1 MNGTHLAAPTA
12 GAASVTAPTLRLI
25 LGDQLDL
32 DHPWLRE
39 PRADVLYVMMEV
51 RSETDYARHHAQKV
65 LAIFA
70 AMRSFAN
77 ALRRRGH
84 RVRYIPLDHPHNR
97 QDVVANLQALAQ
109 AHGAQAVE
117 YQQPDEWRLDAALR
131 RWAQQ
136 APLPVRAVETRHFLL
151 PRDGVTRRLG
161 ARRRWVME
169 HLYRAL
175 RREHGVLMNGEQ
187 PAGGRW
193 NFDADNRQPWR
204 GQPPEPPDPRPRHD
218 VRALWAMVRQAG
230 VATVGEPAAAALP
243 WPLTRAEALAQ
254 LDAFVEQALPHFGPY
269 QDALA
274 EGRPRLFHSQL
285 SFALNV
291 KLLHP
296 LEVICRAEDAWR
308 AGCAPLASVE
318 GFIRQILGWREYVR
332 GIYWA
337 HMPGYTE
344 RNALA
349 HTRPLPRWYWDGDTD
364 LACLRAA
371 IGQTLRDAYAHHI
384 QRLMVTGNFA
394 LIAGC
399 DPAEVHRWYLGV
411 YIDAFEWVE
420 APNTLGMSQW
430 ADGGL
435 MATKPYAASAAY
447 LQRMGDH
454 CRGCRY
460 DPRRRTGADAC
471 PFNALYWDFIARHE
485 ARFAT
490 HPRMAMM
497 VRQWRKLP
505 DDERRAVRQTAQAAL
520 QLLEL
525 D

>member
-1 MNGTHLAAPTA
+1 MNAAT
-12 GAASVTAPTLRLI
+12 TIRLI

-32 DHPWLRE
+32 DHPWLHEVR
-39 PRADVLYVMMEV
+39 PDVLYVMMEV

-65 LAIFA
+65 LAILA
-70 AMRSFAN
+70 AMRAFAEE
-77 ALRRRGH
+77 LRRRGH
-84 RVRYIPLDHPHNR
+84 RVRYIALDHPHNR
-97 QDVVANLQALAQ
+97 QDIVANLQALSQ
-109 AHGAQAVE
+109 AHGACAVE
-117 YQQPDEWRLDAALR
+117 YQLPDEWRLHDALN
-131 RWAQQ
+131 RWAQH
-136 APLPVRAVETRHFLL
+136 APLPVRAVDTRHFLL
-151 PRDGVTRRLG
+151 PRDGVARLLG
-161 ARRRWVME
+161 GQRRWVME

-175 RREHGVLMNGEQ
+175 RRRHGVLMDGDR

-204 GQPPEPPDPRPRHD
+204 GHPPEPADPRPRHD
-218 VRALWAMVRQAG
+218 VRELWRMVRQAG
-230 VATVGEPAAAALP
+230 VTTVGEPMAEALP
-243 WPLTRAEALAQ
+243 WPQTRAEALAQ
-254 LDAFVEQALPHFGPY
+254 LEAFVQHALPHFGPF

-274 EGRPRLFHSQL
+274 EGHSRLFHSQL

-296 LEVICRAEDAWR
+296 LEVIRRAEDAWR
-308 AGCAPLASVE
+308 AGLAPLASVE

-332 GIYWA
+332 GVYWA
-337 HMPGYTE
+337 HMPGYTQ

-349 HTRPLPRWYWDGDTD
+349 HTRSLPRWYWDGDTD
-364 LACLRAA
+364 MACLRAA
-371 IGQTLRDAYAHHI
+371 IGQTLREAYAHHI

-394 LIAGC
+394 LLAGC

-411 YIDAFEWVE
+411 YVDAFEWVE

-454 CRGCRY
+454 CRSCRY
-460 DPRRRTGADAC
+460 DPRRRTGEHAC

-485 ARFAT
+485 GRLAA
-490 HPRMAMM
+490 HPRIGMA
-497 VRQWRKLP
+497 VRQWHKMP
-505 DDERRAVRQTAQAAL
+505 AGERRAVRAHAEAVITR
-520 QLLEL
+520 L
-525 D
+525 DG

>member
-1 MNGTHLAAPTA
+1 MNPPTDSPADAAPPA
-12 GAASVTAPTLRLI
+12 PAPTLRLI
-25 LGDQLDL
+25 LGDQLDPQ
-32 DHPWLRE
+32 HPWLGEVR
-39 PRADVLYVMMEV
+39 PDVSYVLMEV

-70 AMRSFAN
+70 AMRAFADG
-77 ALRRRGH
+77 LRRSGH
-84 RVRYIPLDHPHNR
+84 RVCYLPLDHPHNR
-97 QDVVANLQALAQ
+97 QSVVANLQALAMEY
-109 AHGAQAVE
+109 GAGAVE
-117 YQQPDEWRLDAALR
+117 YQQPDEWRLDSALR
-131 RWAQQ
+131 QWAEQ
-136 APLPVRAVETRHFLL
+136 ATLPVRCVATRHFLL
-151 PRDGVTRRLG
+151 PRDGVAQRLG
-161 ARRRWVME
+161 TGRRWVME
-169 HLYRAL
+169 HLYRSL
-175 RREHGVLMNGEQ
+175 RREHAILMDGDQ

-204 GQPPEPPDPRPRHD
+204 GQPPEPPDPRPQHD
-218 VRALWAMVRQAG
+218 VRALWRMVQQAG
-230 VATVGEPAAAALP
+230 VATIGEPAAEALP
-243 WPLTRAEALAQ
+243 WPQTRAEALAQ
-254 LDAFVEQALPHFGPY
+254 LESFIQHALPHFGPY

-274 EGRPRLFHSQL
+274 EGHTRLFHSQL

-296 LEVICRAEDAWR
+296 LEVISRAEEAWR
-308 AGCAPLASVE
+308 AGHAPLASVE

-337 HMPGYTE
+337 HMPNYTA
-344 RNALA
+344 RNALGHA
-349 HTRPLPRWYWDGDTD
+349 RPLPHWYWSGETE

-371 IGQTLRDAYAHHI
+371 IGQTLRHAYAHHI

-399 DPAEVHRWYLGV
+399 DPAQVHQWYLGV

-460 DPRRRTGADAC
+460 DPKRRTGPDAC

-485 ARFAT
+485 TRFAH

-497 VRQWRKLP
+497 VRQWLKLP
-505 DDERRAVRQTAQAAL
+505 TDERSAIRRWAEHWD
-520 QLLEL
+520 QLLG
-525 D
+525 